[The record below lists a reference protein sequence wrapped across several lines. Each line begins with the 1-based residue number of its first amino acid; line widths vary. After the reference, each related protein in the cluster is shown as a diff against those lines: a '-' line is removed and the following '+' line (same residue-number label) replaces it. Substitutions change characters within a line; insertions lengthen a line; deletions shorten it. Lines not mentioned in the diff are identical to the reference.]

1 MANVTNGT
9 VRVTVSGGVGPYQYT
24 LLNAGNNNPVPQNA
38 YPTFTNPVNGVA
50 SSSFTFGSAADITG
64 NSGLAPGSYKVKIVD
79 GNGCETISTVLTVIN
94 TPAPTATPIPDPTA
108 TPVPDPTATAIPDPT
123 ATAIPDPTAT
133 PVPDPTATA
142 IPSPIFDCATAQL
155 VVDDGVVGDGVS
167 FENGGNATG
176 LVPAQYVLGSN
187 TYTATIIVPATDL
200 NGNAFSNAGASIECT
215 ATAIGT
221 AIPDPTAT
229 PVPDPTATVVPD
241 PTATQVVIDPTATP
255 EPEPTATAIPDPTA
269 TAIPDP
275 TATPVPDPTAT
286 AIPDPTATAIPD
298 PTATPV
304 PDPTATAIPDPTA
317 TAIPDPTATPVPDP
331 TATAI
336 PDPTATAIPD
346 PTATP
351 VPDPTATAIPDPTA
365 TAIPDPT
372 ATPVPEA
379 NSYWFHGGTADD
391 GGLAGYPYQQ
401 NLTNPASSYYLSDF
415 TPVADYALVFDD
427 MIATP
432 SKYQPV
438 YSGTLTDGFGW
449 NYDEHADPNFYW
461 LVVPTSAGLPDLTLT
476 PHLSIDGAPDD
487 IASEKL
493 VFTSNADGLEYTL
506 YKLNATEDTGGRA
519 LQINN
524 I

>member
-94 TPAPTATPIPDPTA
+94 TPEPTSTPIPDPTA
-108 TPVPDPTATAIPDPT
+108 TPVPDPTAT
-123 ATAIPDPTAT
+123 
-133 PVPDPTATA
+133 V
-142 IPSPIFDCATAQL
+142 
-155 VVDDGVVGDGVS
+155 
-167 FENGGNATG
+167 
-176 LVPAQYVLGSN
+176 
-187 TYTATIIVPATDL
+187 
-200 NGNAFSNAGASIECT
+200 
-215 ATAIGT
+215 
-221 AIPDPTAT
+221 
-229 PVPDPTATVVPD
+229 VPDPTATVVPD

-255 EPEPTATAIPDPTA
+255 
-269 TAIPDP
+269 
-275 TATPVPDPTAT
+275 VPDPTAT
-286 AIPDPTATAIPD
+286 QVVI
-298 PTATPV
+298 
-304 PDPTATAIPDPTA
+304 
-317 TAIPDPTATPVPDP
+317 
-331 TATAI
+331 
-336 PDPTATAIPD
+336 D

-432 SKYQPV
+432 LKYQPV

-449 NYDEHADPNFYW
+449 NYDIHADPNFYW
-461 LVVPTSAGLPDLTLT
+461 LVVPTSVGLPDLTLT

-493 VFTSNADGLEYTL
+493 VFTSNVDGLEYTL
-506 YKLNATEDTGGRA
+506 YKINATEDTGGRA

>member
-94 TPAPTATPIPDPTA
+94 TPEPTSTP
-108 TPVPDPTATAIPDPT
+108 
-123 ATAIPDPTAT
+123 
-133 PVPDPTATA
+133 
-142 IPSPIFDCATAQL
+142 
-155 VVDDGVVGDGVS
+155 
-167 FENGGNATG
+167 
-176 LVPAQYVLGSN
+176 
-187 TYTATIIVPATDL
+187 
-200 NGNAFSNAGASIECT
+200 
-215 ATAIGT
+215 
-221 AIPDPTAT
+221 IPDPTAT

-255 EPEPTATAIPDPTA
+255 VPDPTA
-269 TAIPDP
+269 TQVVIDP

-286 AIPDPTATAIPD
+286 AIPDPTAT
-298 PTATPV
+298 PV
-304 PDPTATAIPDPTA
+304 
-317 TAIPDPTATPVPDP
+317 
-331 TATAI
+331 

-432 SKYQPV
+432 LKYQPV

-449 NYDEHADPNFYW
+449 NYDIHADPNFYW
-461 LVVPTSAGLPDLTLT
+461 LVVPTSVGLPDLTLT

-493 VFTSNADGLEYTL
+493 VFTSNVDGLEYTL
-506 YKLNATEDTGGRA
+506 YKINATEDTGGRA

>member
-94 TPAPTATPIPDPTA
+94 TPEPTSTP
-108 TPVPDPTATAIPDPT
+108 
-123 ATAIPDPTAT
+123 
-133 PVPDPTATA
+133 
-142 IPSPIFDCATAQL
+142 
-155 VVDDGVVGDGVS
+155 
-167 FENGGNATG
+167 
-176 LVPAQYVLGSN
+176 
-187 TYTATIIVPATDL
+187 
-200 NGNAFSNAGASIECT
+200 
-215 ATAIGT
+215 
-221 AIPDPTAT
+221 IPDPTAT

-255 EPEPTATAIPDPTA
+255 VPDPTA
-269 TAIPDP
+269 TQVVIDP
-275 TATPVPDPTAT
+275 TATPV
-286 AIPDPTATAIPD
+286 
-298 PTATPV
+298 
-304 PDPTATAIPDPTA
+304 PDPTA

-432 SKYQPV
+432 LKYQPV

-449 NYDEHADPNFYW
+449 NYDIHADPNFYW
-461 LVVPTSAGLPDLTLT
+461 LVVPTSVGLPDLTLT

-487 IASEKL
+487 TASEKL
-493 VFTSNADGLEYTL
+493 VFTSNVDGLEYTL
-506 YKLNATEDTGGRA
+506 YKINATEDTGGRA

>member
-94 TPAPTATPIPDPTA
+94 TPEPTSTPIPDPTA
-108 TPVPDPTATAIPDPT
+108 TPVPDPTAT
-123 ATAIPDPTAT
+123 
-133 PVPDPTATA
+133 V
-142 IPSPIFDCATAQL
+142 
-155 VVDDGVVGDGVS
+155 
-167 FENGGNATG
+167 
-176 LVPAQYVLGSN
+176 
-187 TYTATIIVPATDL
+187 
-200 NGNAFSNAGASIECT
+200 
-215 ATAIGT
+215 
-221 AIPDPTAT
+221 
-229 PVPDPTATVVPD
+229 VPDPTATVVPD

-255 EPEPTATAIPDPTA
+255 VPDPTATQVVIDPTATPVPDPTA

-286 AIPDPTATAIPD
+286 AIPDPTAT
-298 PTATPV
+298 PV
-304 PDPTATAIPDPTA
+304 PDPTA

-432 SKYQPV
+432 LKYQPV
-438 YSGTLTDGFGW
+438 YSGTLTDGFAW
-449 NYDEHADPNFYW
+449 NYDIHADPNFYW
-461 LVVPTSAGLPDLTLT
+461 LVVPTSVGLPDLTLT

-487 IASEKL
+487 TASEKL
-493 VFTSNADGLEYTL
+493 VFTSNVDGLEYTL
-506 YKLNATEDTGGRA
+506 YKINATEDTGGRA

>member
-94 TPAPTATPIPDPTA
+94 TPEPTSTP
-108 TPVPDPTATAIPDPT
+108 
-123 ATAIPDPTAT
+123 
-133 PVPDPTATA
+133 
-142 IPSPIFDCATAQL
+142 
-155 VVDDGVVGDGVS
+155 
-167 FENGGNATG
+167 
-176 LVPAQYVLGSN
+176 
-187 TYTATIIVPATDL
+187 
-200 NGNAFSNAGASIECT
+200 
-215 ATAIGT
+215 
-221 AIPDPTAT
+221 IPDPTAT

-255 EPEPTATAIPDPTA
+255 VPDPTA
-269 TAIPDP
+269 TQVVIDP

-286 AIPDPTATAIPD
+286 AIPDPTAT
-298 PTATPV
+298 PV
-304 PDPTATAIPDPTA
+304 
-317 TAIPDPTATPVPDP
+317 
-331 TATAI
+331 
-336 PDPTATAIPD
+336 
-346 PTATP
+346 
-351 VPDPTATAIPDPTA
+351 PDPTA

-432 SKYQPV
+432 LKYQPV

-449 NYDEHADPNFYW
+449 NYDIHADPNFYW
-461 LVVPTSAGLPDLTLT
+461 LVVPTSVGLPDLTLT

-493 VFTSNADGLEYTL
+493 VFTSNVDGLEYTL
-506 YKLNATEDTGGRA
+506 YKINATEDTGGRA

>member
-94 TPAPTATPIPDPTA
+94 TPEPTSTP
-108 TPVPDPTATAIPDPT
+108 
-123 ATAIPDPTAT
+123 
-133 PVPDPTATA
+133 
-142 IPSPIFDCATAQL
+142 
-155 VVDDGVVGDGVS
+155 
-167 FENGGNATG
+167 
-176 LVPAQYVLGSN
+176 
-187 TYTATIIVPATDL
+187 
-200 NGNAFSNAGASIECT
+200 
-215 ATAIGT
+215 
-221 AIPDPTAT
+221 IPDPTAT

-241 PTATQVVIDPTATP
+241 PTAT
-255 EPEPTATAIPDPTA
+255 
-269 TAIPDP
+269 
-275 TATPVPDPTAT
+275 PV
-286 AIPDPTATAIPD
+286 
-298 PTATPV
+298 
-304 PDPTATAIPDPTA
+304 
-317 TAIPDPTATPVPDP
+317 
-331 TATAI
+331 

-432 SKYQPV
+432 LKYQPV

-449 NYDEHADPNFYW
+449 NYDIHADPNFYW
-461 LVVPTSAGLPDLTLT
+461 LVVPTSVGLPDLTLT

-493 VFTSNADGLEYTL
+493 VFTSNVDGLEYTL
-506 YKLNATEDTGGRA
+506 YKINATEDTGGRA